1 MRILDPWSITDV
13 EDYNRLIEVFGIEVM
28 SEDIL
33 KQLPFLNRY
42 FRRKIVFGHR
52 DFQVIVKAIKN
63 SEEYAVMSGI
73 KPSSIYHLG
82 SKITAE
88 QIVYLQQLSKKAR
101 VFYAIADIEAWEDN
115 GIPFEKSLEYAVDN
129 VADLITL
136 GLDLKRAY
144 IYLQSREPRV
154 LRWGYLFARGL
165 TRNLLESIY
174 GEKHLG
180 MYMTAM
186 VQVGDILLPQ
196 HPDFGGPKPTIVPVG
211 VDQDPHI
218 RLTRDLARK
227 YSGKFKFVPP
237 ASVYH
242 KLQWSLKGPG
252 HKMSKR
258 DPMSCLT
265 LNDSPEKASIKIRN
279 AFTGGRE
286 TAELQKK
293 LGGKPE
299 VCAVYQLALYHIDDD
314 EKVRQIFEECK
325 QGLRL
330 CGECKHEVAELFAN
344 FLRNYQHRKKTNI
357 ERARRIIE
365 DLVAGY

>member
-1 MRILDPWSITDV
+1 MQMLDPWSIAYV
-13 EDYNRLIEVFGIEVM
+13 EDYDRLIEVFGIDVIT
-28 SEDIL
+28 EDIL

-52 DFQVIVKAIKN
+52 DFQLIVNAVKN
-63 SEEYAVMSGI
+63 NKEYAIMSGI
-73 KPSSIYHLG
+73 KPSSTYHLG

-88 QIVYLQQLSKKAR
+88 QIIYLQQLSSKAK

-115 GIPFEKSLEYAVDN
+115 GIPFDKSIEYAVDN

-144 IYLQSREPRV
+144 IYLQSKEPRV
-154 LRWGYLFARGL
+154 LRWGYFFARGL
-165 TRNLLESIY
+165 SRNLLESIY

-227 YSGKFKFVPP
+227 YSGKFKFIPP

-252 HKMSKR
+252 YKMSKR

-265 LNDSPEKASIKIRN
+265 LSDTPEDAYLKIKN

-286 TAELQKK
+286 TAELQRK

-299 VCAVYQLALYHIDDD
+299 ICAVYQLALYHIDDD
-314 EKVRQIFEECK
+314 RKVRQIYEECK
-325 QGLRL
+325 RGLRL
-330 CGECKHEVAELFAN
+330 CGECKHEIAEIFAR
-344 FLRNYQHRKKTNI
+344 FLKDYQHKKKSNMEKARK
-357 ERARRIIE
+357 IIE
-365 DLVAGY
+365 DIIAKY